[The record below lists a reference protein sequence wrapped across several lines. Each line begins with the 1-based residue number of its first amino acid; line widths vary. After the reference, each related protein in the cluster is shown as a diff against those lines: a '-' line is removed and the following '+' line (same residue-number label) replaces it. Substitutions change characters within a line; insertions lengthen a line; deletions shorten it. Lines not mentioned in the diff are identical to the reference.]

1 MLRCYDF
8 GQFPD
13 KFFVIFDFTQS
24 AAGNGNTVLFTGQDS
39 SLAYE
44 DFSKSDKSVLFHY
57 NTLRY
62 LLTIKHCRQ

>member
-44 DFSKSDKSVLFHY
+44 DFQNPINLYFFIIIHFG
-57 NTLRY
+57 
-62 LLTIKHCRQ
+62 IC